1 MKQGVA
7 RLKKVCKVCRAALPD
22 GASPHLHYFFRFG
35 LFPSHPPLITVP
47 NAHGELKKRRHVT
60 LTDTAFN
67 HLGDIA
73 HEARKSNSET
83 LERLIRSTPVW
94 EGSATLA
101 DNAWEQCFDHTQ
113 ESVDPSALFP
123 DESF

>member
-1 MKQGVA
+1 M
-7 RLKKVCKVCRAALPD
+7 CRAALPD
-22 GASPHLHYFFRFG
+22 GAFPGLNYFFRFD
-35 LFPSHPPLITVP
+35 LFLAHSPLITVP

-60 LTDTAFN
+60 LTDTAFT
-67 HLGDIA
+67 HLGNIA

-101 DNAWEQCFDHTQ
+101 DSAWEQCFDHTQ
-113 ESVDPSALFP
+113 ESVDPSSPFP
-123 DESF
+123 DESL